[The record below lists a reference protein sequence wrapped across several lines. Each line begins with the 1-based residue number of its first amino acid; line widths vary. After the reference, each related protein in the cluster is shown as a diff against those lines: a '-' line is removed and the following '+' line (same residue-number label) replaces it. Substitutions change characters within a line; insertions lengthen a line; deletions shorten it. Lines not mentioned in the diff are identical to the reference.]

1 VKSTIN
7 NQEKF
12 EMKKFACALVCS
24 LSFLAFAENAPVV
37 CNGTFY
43 SSRLSPWHTSVNS
56 GKFTF
61 AIQDAEGANDG
72 RALCISCTG
81 DDGKGV
87 DKIWGRAYQKINV
100 TPGMNYDVKV
110 RYKTLPGFNGKFEL
124 WVRPGSRSDDISVSA
139 GEGWRELTLGFTAR
153 SNEATLYLTII
164 RGTGTVLVDEITV
177 TPRLVGNCNFFRTSM
192 VPWYGS
198 VQSGKFTF
206 AILNDDTAGN
216 GRVLNI
222 TCTGDDG
229 KGADKIWGR
238 AYQKITVTK
247 GKRYT
252 FKVKVKTLPGFQGRF
267 EFWVRSGQGKDA
279 NRTMRAPAGEGWK
292 EISGFFVAASEE
304 ATLYLTIRG
313 GTGSVLVDEVIV
325 EEVK

>member
-1 VKSTIN
+1 MN
-7 NQEKF
+7 
-12 EMKKFACALVCS
+12 MKKIFCTLSGTLVIGS
-24 LSFLAFAENAPVV
+24 YAQDEPIVGNGSFNSPKLA
-37 CNGTFY
+37 
-43 SSRLSPWHTSVNS
+43 PWSVSIQS
-56 GKFTF
+56 GKFNV
-61 AIQDAEGANDG
+61 AIQDAEGTNDG
-72 RALCISCTG
+72 RALSITCTG
-81 DDGKGV
+81 DNGKGV

-206 AILNDDTAGN
+206 AILTDDTAGN